1 MGRATS
7 AGGSWPLFNILAQMI
22 EIPDFPHDFPVIL
35 VSGAEPPERRSLPEA
50 VVYIRNVLEPPA
62 AFLTEQGA
70 AQKIIERIF
79 YPHHLQER
87 RGKIQG
93 VSSACVDDPV
103 SCTAGPDG
111 EGNPVSKIAALR
123 SECEIVKI
131 RRVRRMVC
139 GKYNGQILPVPDR

>member
-1 MGRATS
+1 MGRATP

-79 YPHHLQER
+79 
-87 RGKIQG
+87 
-93 VSSACVDDPV
+93 
-103 SCTAGPDG
+103 
-111 EGNPVSKIAALR
+111 
-123 SECEIVKI
+123 
-131 RRVRRMVC
+131 
-139 GKYNGQILPVPDR
+139 